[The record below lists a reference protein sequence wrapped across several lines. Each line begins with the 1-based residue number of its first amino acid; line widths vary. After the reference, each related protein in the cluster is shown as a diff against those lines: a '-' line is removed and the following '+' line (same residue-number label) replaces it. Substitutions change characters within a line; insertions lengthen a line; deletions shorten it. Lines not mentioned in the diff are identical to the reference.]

1 MTTEEKYEAVPIW
14 KRTLLSLEE
23 ASAYTGINIIRL
35 REMTLDPDCEY
46 VLYAGKRRMIKRRR
60 FDEYLDGLGHA
71 DITTELKQ
79 QQIAAFEAYLETGVK
94 QQSNI

>member
-14 KRTLLSLEE
+14 KRTLLSLEG

-46 VLYAGKRRMIKRRR
+46 VLYVGKRRMIKRRR
-60 FDEYLDGLGHA
+60 FDEYLDGLCA
-71 DITTELKQ
+71 M
-79 QQIAAFEAYLETGVK
+79 
-94 QQSNI
+94 

>member
-35 REMTLDPDCEY
+35 REMTLDPHNEA
-46 VLYAGKRRMIKRRR
+46 V
-60 FDEYLDGLGHA
+60 GL
-71 DITTELKQ
+71 
-79 QQIAAFEAYLETGVK
+79 
-94 QQSNI
+94 